1 MNYIQSPLNYTGG
14 KYKLLPQILPL
25 FPKDIN
31 IFVDLFGGGFNVGA
45 NIEAK
50 TIVYNEYD
58 TNVFNI
64 IKGIYDSGDNI
75 IEDIDYYINYFNL
88 SKTNKEGYLAL
99 RSEWNKSLK
108 KDWVRLYTLICHSF
122 NNSIRFNSK
131 GEFNIAFGKD
141 KSNFNPKLREKFS
154 NFRQLIKSKK
164 IFFYNKSFEELTSND
179 KINSNYFFYVDSP
192 YLITTANY
200 NENGGWTEDMEHLL
214 YKELDKVNSKGAK
227 FAVSNVIEH
236 KGRSNDILKEWMK
249 KYNVHYLDYHYAN
262 CNYQGK
268 NTDKPTIE
276 VLITNY

>member
-1 MNYIQSPLNYTGG
+1 MSYIQSPLNYTGG
-14 KYKLLPQILPL
+14 KYKLLPQIFPL

-64 IKGIYDSGDNI
+64 VKGIYDSEDNI
-75 IEDIDYYINYFNL
+75 IEDIDYYINYFSL

-108 KDWVRLYTLICHSF
+108 KDWIRLYTLICYSF

-141 KSNFNPKLREKFS
+141 RSDFNPKLREKFS
-154 NFRQLIKSKK
+154 KFRQLIKSKK

-179 KINSNYFFYVDSP
+179 KVNSNYCFYADPP

-214 YKELDKVNSKGAK
+214 YKELDRIHSKGAK
-227 FAVSNVIEH
+227 F
-236 KGRSNDILKEWMK
+236 IL
-249 KYNVHYLDYHYAN
+249 
-262 CNYQGK
+262 
-268 NTDKPTIE
+268 
-276 VLITNY
+276 